1 MWLYAFVAAAQP
13 KPTYITDGRYSSFEV
28 NDCEKV
34 HRLTDSSS
42 SPFQHLKSGPS
53 QRQPLLLRTGS
64 SHLTAHH
71 PPLSHPPSLQ
81 TNPLLPALIRLPFVP
96 SLPILFPKPSNPL
109 PPLFPQ
115 RAKTRLP
122 PLTSSQIQTTGMMSN
137 HIPPQPHVTQKP
149 LPPLANDRRSPPRF
163 AVPPL
168 IPPSPFKN
176 NLIFK
181 LFPSR
186 TCSANPN
193 HRTFNPSTATHLSG
207 LALSL
212 IG

>member
-1 MWLYAFVAAAQP
+1 MERSHARNHHRLPLVPNAESNRRGLSLGYLISCSFHPFRSNYTTQTTTLTAAGSVWLYAFVAAAQP
-13 KPTYITDGRYSSFEV
+13 KPTFITDGRYSSFGI

-53 QRQPLLLRTGS
+53 QRQSLLLRTGS

-71 PPLSHPPSLQ
+71 PPLSHPSSIQ

-115 RAKTRLP
+115 RAKTQLP
-122 PLTSSQIQTTGMMSN
+122 PLTSSQI
-137 HIPPQPHVTQKP
+137 K
-149 LPPLANDRRSPPRF
+149 
-163 AVPPL
+163 
-168 IPPSPFKN
+168 
-176 NLIFK
+176 
-181 LFPSR
+181 
-186 TCSANPN
+186 
-193 HRTFNPSTATHLSG
+193 HLE
-207 LALSL
+207 
-212 IG
+212 